1 MARRYDQYYR
11 VKPRDNLGDPDYW
24 NRRFED
30 IDRRVS
36 SNEDGLDSIGGL
48 TSYVEGLALNRL
60 DLVLAP
66 ALDKITLVSE
76 QGFLLAHS
84 STSNTLDVNT
94 TQTFAIQDAAER
106 ELFAPSPFLTICR
119 QGSMT
124 DYAFARLVDYNKVS
138 GQLVIQ
144 PVEIFGGSG
153 PFTDWVIYVG
163 TALSQAVV
171 DILAQVQAAR
181 NTAGTYRDQA
191 AANAAIT
198 TANKSDVAQ
207 MKADTLAARDAAQ
220 QAADN
225 AGTFDPTNYANKS
238 YVDGKI
244 ALLVNSA
251 PAALDTLK
259 ELSDALGGDASFS
272 ATITASLGNRL
283 RVDVN
288 TQSLTTTQQGNGRT
302 NLGLGTI
309 STKNVATTAE
319 IRNNTNAGA
328 VTVDGAWAA
337 AGFVE
342 LGNSGSGNLNID
354 CSQGSRFRVF
364 LTGNVTVN
372 FVNAKDG
379 QTVDVHFI
387 QDPTGSRTLSW
398 NGSIQFPN
406 GVVPTVYTAASA
418 YALIFTAIYTAI
430 NTRWLAAGWK
440 VN

>member
-84 STSNTLDVNT
+84 STSNTLDVST

-119 QGSMT
+119 EGSQT

-144 PVEIFGGSG
+144 PVEIFGNHG

-171 DILAQVQAAR
+171 DILTQVQAAR
-181 NTAGTYRDQA
+181 DAAGTYKNQA
-191 AANAAIT
+191 VANAAL
-198 TANKSDVAQ
+198 TAADKSDVAQ

-251 PAALDTLK
+251 PTTLDTLK

-288 TQSLTTTQQGNGRT
+288 TQGLTTTQQGNGRT

-337 AGFVE
+337 AGWVD
-342 LGNSGSGNLNID
+342 LGNSGSGNITID
-354 CSQGSRFRVF
+354 CALGSRFKVM

-372 FVNAKDG
+372 FGNQKDG
-379 QTVDVHFI
+379 QTVE
-387 QDPTGSRTLSW
+387 
-398 NGSIQFPN
+398 IQFVQDATGGRTISWTGAARFPN
-406 GVVPTVYTAASA
+406 NVVPTVFTTANNF
-418 YALIFTAIYTAI
+418 ALIFTGVWSAN
-430 NTRWLAAGWK
+430 NTSWLAAAWK

>member
-36 SNEDGLDSIGGL
+36 FNEDGLDAIDGL
-48 TSYVEGLALNRL
+48 TAYIEGLALNRL

-84 STSNTLDVNT
+84 SSTVTLDLAT
-94 TQTFAIQDAAER
+94 SQTFAISNAAER
-106 ELFAPSPFLTICR
+106 ELFAPSPYLTICR
-119 QGSMT
+119 EGSMT
-124 DYAFARLVDYNKVS
+124 DYAFAKLLSWDRNS
-138 GQLVIQ
+138 GQLVVQ
-144 PVEIFGGSG
+144 PLQIYGAAG
-153 PFTDWVIYVG
+153 PFSDWIIYVG
-163 TALSQAVV
+163 TAVSQAVA
-171 DILAQVQAAR
+171 DALTQAKAAR
-181 NTAGTYRDQA
+181 DAALGYRDQA
-191 AANAAIT
+191 STNAGLTSADKTDI
-198 TANKSDVAQ
+198 AQ

-220 QAADN
+220 LAADN
-225 AGTFDPTNYANKS
+225 AGTFDPTNYANKT

-244 ALLVNSA
+244 ANLINAA

-288 TQSLTTTQQGNGRT
+288 TQGLTTTQQGNGRT

-372 FVNAKDG
+372 FINAKDG